1 MKISTLYYFI
11 SSVPS
16 KKIPASY
23 LEEVS
28 FLSFSDVKEYLDME
42 EEKVRDAVVNKII
55 AKIKR

>member
-16 KKIPASY
+16 KKIPASFM
-23 LEEVS
+23 EEVS
-28 FLSFSDVKEYLDME
+28 LLSCPEVEQYLDKE

-55 AKIKR
+55 AKIRR